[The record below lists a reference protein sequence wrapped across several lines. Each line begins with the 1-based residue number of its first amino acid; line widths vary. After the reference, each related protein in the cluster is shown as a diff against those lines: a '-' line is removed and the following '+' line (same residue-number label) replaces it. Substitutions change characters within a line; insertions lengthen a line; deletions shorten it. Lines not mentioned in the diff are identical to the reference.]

1 MYLVVRKGTEKSIMK
16 KVIAHISMY
25 MDYKKALENCNLL
38 NDNNV
43 VKNKYV
49 YDVIKVESLPQYNN
63 VEVNSRSEIY
73 IHFTI
78 DNLENGL
85 TEFKKFIGYGV
96 SNEMEA
102 IKDNLE
108 LLNNNP
114 EEKVGFAEV
123 SLF

>member
-1 MYLVVRKGTEKSIMK
+1 MYLIVRRGTEESIMK

-25 MDYKKALENCNLL
+25 IDYKRALENCNLL
-38 NDNNV
+38 NSNNAL
-43 VKNKYV
+43 KNKYV
-49 YDVIKVESLPQYNN
+49 YDVIKVESLPQYKN

-78 DNLENGL
+78 NNLNNGL
-85 TEFKKFIGYGV
+85 TEFKEFIGYGV
-96 SNEMEA
+96 SDEMEA

>member
-38 NDNNV
+38 NDNNA